1 MFLTT
6 KISSESSRYIIENQF
21 MKAVAIFV
29 IFGVAISIS
38 ACDFLRS
45 STDSETFEFSF
56 KDEDHNF
63 EAFYT
68 GYNVGWKENMEFD
81 TGYRYLPEPLDTTQK
96 GHFIA
101 ATNRSDDVK
110 MLFRKQV
117 EGLEPNTEYSARFS
131 VEFATNV
138 PFGCAGIG
146 GAPGEAVRVIASASS
161 QKPEAFVEDDYYW
174 LNLQYQNENPA
185 RWYNS
190 RIMGDIAN
198 SVSCEEAEG
207 SLTDYEIKEVSS
219 ETGHDTVVADDQG
232 RTWLMFGTRSG
243 FEGRTA
249 LFYTNFEATLSH

>member
-68 GYNVGWKENMEFD
+68 GYNVGWEENMEFD

-110 MLFRKQV
+110 MLFRWQV
-117 EGLEPNTEYSARFS
+117 EGLEPNTEYSAQFIVR
-131 VEFATNV
+131 FATNV
-138 PFGCAGIG
+138 ASGCAGIG

-161 QKPEAFVEDDYYW
+161 QKPEAFDGEGYYR
-174 LNLQYQNENPA
+174 LNLQYMNENPSA
-185 RWYNS
+185 WYNN
-190 RIMGDIAN
+190 RIIGDIAN
-198 SVSCEEAEG
+198 SIECEDSDG
-207 SLTDYEIKEVSS
+207 SLTDYEIKEVTS
-219 ETGHDTVVADDQG
+219 TPGLDRVVTDDQG
-232 RTWLMFGTRSG
+232 KAWLMFGTRSG

-249 LFYTNFEATLSH
+249 LFYTNFEAHLTR